1 MNVKSNQEVEGL
13 SRAKCITKLPVFEN
27 TELVIYPATALDKEV
42 IVNYEMVAIIPKLI
56 YYRAPVSSYIGV
68 MKTNLSPPQVSGWK
82 SRTYQDI
89 SMDGWMDYISATSL
103 TSGLHYV
110 THCLALFSRCCM

>member
-89 SMDGWMDYISATSL
+89 SMSTSQL
-103 TSGLHYV
+103 MMTREDSHKLH
-110 THCLALFSRCCM
+110 T